1 MEGHAK
7 TQSNQRI
14 GTSYLPSQ
22 VVQAPTEIILF
33 RSLYVQCTDLAQE
46 PIRLFLDLL
55 RVLQDTLNLKSPT
68 SLLKSPGLYTV
79 EKALALTGF
88 APLTQYSPGPMFR
101 QEDITRQAS
110 SMAVRVGLTRYRA

>member
-7 TQSNQRI
+7 TPSNQRI

-22 VVQAPTEIILF
+22 AVQAPTEIILF
-33 RSLYVQCTDLAQE
+33 RSLYVQCTDLAKE

-55 RVLQDTLNLKSPT
+55 GVLQDTLSLKSPT

-79 EKALALTGF
+79 E
-88 APLTQYSPGPMFR
+88 MH
-101 QEDITRQAS
+101 
-110 SMAVRVGLTRYRA
+110 